1 VIYIIL
7 RYMLLTEREV
17 WTSCICRILIS
28 WMNCNILLSWY

>member
-17 WTSCICRILIS
+17 WTSCICRILITIMEINS
-28 WMNCNILLSWY
+28 